1 MQQEA
6 IVRSFNLY
14 LTKAVSG
21 LLSIKRFNGSSAGCV
36 RYISTSRPWV
46 HIFKFFF
53 VMSVTQQY
61 LIPWHF
67 LMLVFSLSRSKNRDN
82 RCFLCSFKRQLCSPC
97 LKMTQ
102 ISLDVSGTAA
112 GLISF
117 VLALLFVR
125 LLTWDL
131 QQALVFF
138 SQWSLRGLTRAGKK
152 RVRENNWVN
161 LISSQLRS
169 RRNPSYSFGSLHCH
183 PRKGSGKQWS
193 SRNCASFKYCAINV
207 RMWGEAARMSRS
219 GL

>member
-1 MQQEA
+1 MD
-6 IVRSFNLY
+6 
-14 LTKAVSG
+14 
-21 LLSIKRFNGSSAGCV
+21 
-36 RYISTSRPWV
+36 
-46 HIFKFFF
+46 
-53 VMSVTQQY
+53 VTQQY

-82 RCFLCSFKRQLCSPC
+82 RYFYFYVLFKWQLCSPC

-117 VLALLFVR
+117 VLALPFVR
-125 LLTWDL
+125 LSTWDL

-169 RRNPSYSFGSLHCH
+169 RRNPSYSFGSLYCH

-207 RMWGEAARMSRS
+207 RWGSQNVSFRIVKQEKLTGGFSV
-219 GL
+219 